1 MHGNT
6 HTPIH
11 AECHTHT
18 RAYTYYCLILMHT
31 RQTTLP
37 QLCISP
43 CFGEGAKL
51 SLATNA
57 KVPQRDPIS
66 EAHYQIYNASVTQGQ
81 ISAMQQYNLR

>member
-1 MHGNT
+1 
-6 HTPIH
+6 
-11 AECHTHT
+11 
-18 RAYTYYCLILMHT
+18 MHT

-43 CFGEGAKL
+43 CFGEGAEL

-81 ISAMQQYNLR
+81 ISAMQQYNLRWVDSWSCGGVFSTWISYVLLCMNDM